1 MGLDRAL
8 KGLPGD
14 RATENAVR
22 DVLQFMTSHVGRR
35 FTAGEV
41 AGNLSRS
48 EHLVEVI
55 LSSLATGY
63 ILKAD
68 GDAYRYERD
77 TAVELEVQRYL
88 RKSGQ
93 HSQLAQDNLA
103 KFRGRYGYR

>member
-1 MGLDRAL
+1 MSLDRAL
-8 KGLPGD
+8 HGLPGD
-14 RATENAVR
+14 RATENVVR
-22 DVLQFMTSHVGRR
+22 DVLELLTSHPGHRY
-35 FTAGEV
+35 TASD
-41 AGNLSRS
+41 AASSLSRS

-63 ILKAD
+63 VLKAD